1 MERLDDE
8 RLGDDRY
15 VDLAGVDLRVRAELM
30 LDRDVEE
37 YRLIEEE
44 EESLVDIV
52 WVEALY
58 FLLGEDLV
66 RVVDLLGVG

>member
-1 MERLDDE
+1 VERLDDE